1 MPDSADT
8 AFRFR
13 RTRCLFPYAPLGC
26 TRLNSQNPADATTTR
41 EARLET
47 CAYQTGGIHLESPG
61 AFRARHPRR
70 IARTSPFARDG
81 FLFFH
86 CIRPHPYLLAATNR
100 RVALLLFGDAPF
112 TMPRSISRRDFLTV
126 GAFSLAAGVARHGAA
141 AQTDSHSLD
150 GEWPLLS
157 DRDSLAG
164 HQFSGIALAA
174 DGSLLALHHGENHV
188 DPQTGFLKQLI
199 RKPAVFVL
207 DSKTGRMKSSWGANL
222 FMLPHQVSTDPW
234 GGVWIVDSGLKRV
247 FKFDQDG
254 ARLLEINGPPDGFN
268 LPTDAVVLPDRSVVV
283 ADGSIN
289 RRGFLFDEFGK
300 FQGPWGLRGKEAMQ
314 FHTSH
319 SITSD
324 DEGRVYIADRE
335 NHWVQ
340 VLSQK
345 GELLDTWEGVGRPAT
360 IRFHAGSLYVLS
372 NLPAS
377 KGVVRRFSKS
387 GELKEVFQTKPKG
400 VEGDFEWPH
409 GLAVADS
416 GDSVYVGFVLTS
428 RRIQRYRR
436 TGPAVE

>member
-1 MPDSADT
+1 L
-8 AFRFR
+8 RFAVAVWLPAGRFAKLSECDHYQVGR
-13 RTRCLFPYAPLGC
+13 RVGCLAQAG
-26 TRLNSQNPADATTTR
+26 RD
-41 EARLET
+41 
-47 CAYQTGGIHLESPG
+47 SPG
-61 AFRARHPRR
+61 VTLRSPRLFLVDFQHPAQHLRWTLVFLLFTPSCSRPDRR
-70 IARTSPFARDG
+70 KSSGGPARTDDVTLS
-81 FLFFH
+81 
-86 CIRPHPYLLAATNR
+86 
-100 RVALLLFGDAPF
+100 
-112 TMPRSISRRDFLTV
+112 MPRSISRRDFLKV
-126 GAFSLAAGVARHGAA
+126 GALSLAAGAARQGCAS
-141 AQTDSHSLD
+141 QSDSHSLD
-150 GEWPLLS
+150 GNWPLLS

-164 HQFSGIALAA
+164 HQFSGIALTA

-207 DSKTGRMKSSWGANL
+207 DSKTGKMKSSWGANL
-222 FMLPHQVSTDPW
+222 FMLPHQISTDSF

-254 ARLLEINGPPDGFN
+254 ARLLEINGPPAGFN

-340 VLSQK
+340 VLSSK
-345 GELLDTWEGVGRPAT
+345 GQLLDTWEGVGRPAT

-387 GELKEVFQTKPKG
+387 GEFKEMFQTKPKG

-436 TGPAVE
+436 TGPTVE